1 MKTLAPALLTLAALL
16 PGTAGPPAK
25 ATFHVAIAT
34 LQGPMAEDSRRGV
47 EALVKA
53 YGETRKGGL
62 ILSLLLPD
70 TWDMD
75 PEPFLASLTQLTE
88 DPLMKAVVVYQAV
101 PGTAEAF
108 KRIHAKRPDIYCLA
122 GQAHEDPA
130 VITASADLVVNQDFI
145 SRGYTLPWAAKEM
158 GAKTF
163 VHISFARHLA
173 LDSIGRQRAILEDA
187 CQDLGLRFAAET
199 SLDPLLV
206 GAAASQQF
214 ILDKVPGW
222 LKHYGGDTERV
233 AFFCTQDGQ
242 TGPLLKRLLES
253 KHGLFVEADLPSPLM
268 GYPAALGLDLSKEK
282 SFPAMLKRI
291 ESAVVT
297 KGGAGRFGTW
307 AFSFGHSVT
316 AGLGEYAIRVLK
328 GTARKNHPEGLFAAM
343 AQWTPGTTWN
353 GALYVDTVKG
363 KQYPNEILVY
373 ADTYVL
379 GGLKG
384 KHSLATTRLKIPEKY
399 FALKKH

>member
-1 MKTLAPALLTLAALL
+1 MKLLAIALSTLAALAV
-16 PGTAGPPAK
+16 GAPPK
-25 ATFHVAIAT
+25 APFHVAVAT
-34 LQGPMAEDSRRGV
+34 FGGPMAEDSRRGV
-47 EALVKA
+47 ESLVKA
-53 YGETRKGGL
+53 YGEARNGGW
-62 ILSLLLPD
+62 IQPLLLPD
-70 TWDMD
+70 WDYD
-75 PEPFLASLTQLTE
+75 PEVFLASLTKVTE
-88 DPLMKAVVVYQAV
+88 DPLLKAIVVYQAV

-158 GAKTF
+158 GAKAF
-163 VHISFARHLA
+163 VHISFPRHLA
-173 LDSIGRQRAILEDA
+173 AESMGRRKAILEEA
-187 CQDLGLRFAAET
+187 CKDLGLRFAAET

-206 GAAASQQF
+206 GPGASQQF

-222 LKHYGGDTERV
+222 LKQYGGDQGKV

-242 TGPLLKRLLES
+242 TEPLLKRLLES

-282 SFPAMLKRI
+282 SFPAMLRRI
-291 ESAVVT
+291 ESAVVA

-307 AFSFGHSVT
+307 TFSFGHSVT

-328 GTARKNHPEGLFAAM
+328 GTARKNQPEDLFAAM
-343 AQWTPGTTWN
+343 TQWTPGTTWN
-353 GALYVDTVKG
+353 GTSYVDASKG
-363 KQYPNEILVY
+363 KRYANELLVY
-373 ADTYVL
+373 ADTYIL
-379 GGLKG
+379 GGLSG
-384 KHSLATTRLKIPEKY
+384 KRSLGTTRLKIPEKY
-399 FALKKH
+399 LAVKKP